1 MPGSIP
7 LKINALE
14 RRLAQVQKGQRYA
27 HGGSIENATLTV
39 NDSAGSVRTI
49 VGVQGDGTVGVQAV
63 NGPPPPQPSAPI
75 VAPDLGGVTVEWDGQ
90 FAGGAV
96 IPMDWQRVEIHAS
109 IVAIYD
115 PVPATL
121 QSTIETAQGATVRI
135 PCDTPVYVR
144 LVARSA
150 SGTASPASATVGP
163 FGPDPVVASDIL
175 DGIVTTL
182 KLADEAVTA
191 AKVAVGAIGADQLGL
206 GIGNLAPDPSFE
218 GPLTAAKIVGR
229 PEFSLVTPG
238 NNSATA
244 LHIDCNTG
252 FTTWLN
258 IEVCRYDVLPGERH
272 FLAFDYKTSADFNGG
287 AKLLFRYEDA
297 AGAVTGYGV
306 VDGLTVGGAYARAT
320 GQVQAPPNTVA
331 AFLLVEA
338 GSVSVG
344 EAWFDNIE
352 VRTLIA
358 GGMVAA
364 GTITATEIAALTINA
379 GNIAAD
385 AIVAAKIAANAVTTA
400 KLDALAVTTAKID
413 ANAITVGKIDAGA
426 VDATALAADAI
437 TGKTITGGLIT
448 GTEIQTAASGERVT
462 INEAGANKVLIYNS
476 AGTAIGELSDRGL
489 LLEGNN
495 GALLYLDPDSTY
507 PNLRFTNDDQSNE
520 AVINVVENAPGSAN
534 LGLNSG
540 TFTGSTFA
548 DMKWRHFIGEDFAVI
563 ERLRDSNNATVIGGR
578 LDLRATY
585 AALAYHDSTAAT
597 QYADLVVT
605 PGEAKARGKFT
616 VQPYVGD
623 SGSVVFIQPGPGH
636 TGYMIRCWDPDA
648 SQYKFTVDQ
657 AGNVLVKGTLTAG
670 NVATGS
676 VTITPSAAHT
686 PTSALVTFNVTGS
699 TFRGFATAN
708 TTVPGV
714 RTPAGSQG
722 VTGVSVSSVTATSML
737 VWVNRENTTATTVNW
752 RVEAV

>member
-1 MPGSIP
+1 MAGSIP
-7 LKINALE
+7 LKLNALE

-27 HGGSIENATLTV
+27 HGGSIENAAITV
-39 NDSAGSVRTI
+39 NDSAGSIRTI
-49 VGVQGDGTVGVQAV
+49 VGLQGDGTVGVQAV

-75 VAPDLGGVTVEWDGQ
+75 VASVLGGVAVSWDGL
-90 FAGGAV
+90 FAGGVV
-96 IPMDWQRVEIHAS
+96 IPMDWQRVEVHAS
-109 IVAIYD
+109 ILPVYD
-115 PVPATL
+115 PIPATL
-121 QSTIETAQGATVRI
+121 QGTIETAQGATVVV

-163 FGPDPVVASDIL
+163 FGPTPVVADELL

-191 AKVAVGAIGADQLGL
+191 AKVAVGAIGVDQLGL

-218 GPLTAAKIVGR
+218 GPLTAAKIAVR

-252 FTTWLN
+252 FTTWIN
-258 IEVCRYDVLPGERH
+258 VEMGRYDVLPGERH
-272 FLAFDYKTSADFNGG
+272 FLAFDYKTSGTFNGG

-306 VDGLTVGGAYARAT
+306 VDGLTVGGAYQRAT

-338 GSVSVG
+338 SAVSVG

-400 KLDALAVTTAKID
+400 KLDALAVTAAKIA
-413 ANAITVGKIDAGA
+413 ANAITVGKLDAGS
-426 VDATALAADAI
+426 VDATALAATAI

-462 INEAGANKVLIYNS
+462 INEAGANKLLIYNS
-476 AGTAIGELSDRGL
+476 SGTAIGELSDRGL

-520 AVINVVENAPGSAN
+520 AVINVVETTAGAAD

-540 TFTGSTFA
+540 QFTGNGFT
-548 DMKWRHFIGEDFAVI
+548 DMKWRTFLGSDFWVA

-578 LDLRATY
+578 VHLDADDAQIGFLDATGTTPNTLLFISSGLAQLSGGRLLVTAPASSSNAMWVDAATGHTGNLLRATVNGTDKFKVDKDGN
-585 AALAYHDSTAAT
+585 ATATGAVMAGNIRASRTSVPAPGVGGGTSTAT
-597 QYADLVVT
+597 VT
-605 PGEAKARGKFT
+605 FSVAMTNTPRVTLTPETTVDPGTVTIRAYVDSVSTAGFT
-616 VQPYVGD
+616 
-623 SGSVVFIQPGPGH
+623 
-636 TGYMIRCWDPDA
+636 IRCYRSTNSSTNIAWNAVSDPA
-648 SQYKFTVDQ
+648 
-657 AGNVLVKGTLTAG
+657 
-670 NVATGS
+670 
-676 VTITPSAAHT
+676 
-686 PTSALVTFNVTGS
+686 
-699 TFRGFATAN
+699 
-708 TTVPGV
+708 
-714 RTPAGSQG
+714 
-722 VTGVSVSSVTATSML
+722 
-737 VWVNRENTTATTVNW
+737 
-752 RVEAV
+752 